1 MGKMRAAWSSVAAL
15 ALSICLVACGG
26 GGTSSSG
33 TSSGSDSDFGTAV
46 TLQLS
51 PDLPAVVGASSKT
64 EVKILAVDAK
74 GATRDVTAV
83 AQVHVDSPN
92 RLTTAVSGSNLQLQ
106 FLQNPGSVTVHTEA
120 LGLSLDKS
128 VWVTSSVPPTAQVQR
143 VDLTIGEGYASLTP
157 NADGSLS
164 LLPWRDLLIQATV
177 FFDGGTSDITGEA
190 QITSLSGSVVSVQP
204 VINPDG
210 NIPWWFGRT
219 LTPGTSTLKLRWA
232 GFQATRVINVSTGFV
247 LQGGWA
253 DQGGVTE
260 NAAGRTTA
268 YMQIGNDLSTRQL
281 AYVESAGGN
290 QWSAPVV
297 LPSPASQFPI
307 LARTLPAES
316 PNGYRATL
324 TGNSLNEGWVY
335 LIGPGGEVK
344 GPTIVTDGT
353 NGTNLLRIT
362 VTADGNAHVWL
373 LDRLGVTRR
382 IVRFSD
388 GQAST
393 VSTMPLT
400 FADVY
405 AIPQVAVASDG
416 TVGLAWT
423 DTSCNVHFAFDDLA
437 NSGPAGPGSGGSAR
451 ISECSAQYFANI
463 FTKFDIGSGA
473 GELAVVITYGTGFN
487 ATTTDVMNVGR
498 GGIAKMTLLARDTTV
513 TAGSP
518 RIGMASSGEFVAIW
532 PTESR
537 GVWGVHRAVAAPSPE
552 SPFLVEA
559 PFFSLGTPAVEGV
572 HPRGDGRFLLVWPG
586 GSSAQRTP
594 LEMRN
599 YAGATGLGDRM
610 SFPYQNSSATNSTTL
625 IATPYGVSAAWDF
638 RLDLSIGEFDA
649 MQWFLP

>member
-1 MGKMRAAWSSVAAL
+1 MGKMRAAWRGVTAF

-26 GGTSSSG
+26 GGSSSSG
-33 TSSGSDSDFGTAV
+33 TSSGSDSAFGTAV
-46 TLQLS
+46 TLQFS
-51 PDLPAVVGASSKT
+51 PDIPAAVGAGSTT
-64 EVKILAVDAK
+64 EIKILAVDAK
-74 GATRDVTAV
+74 GAMRDVTGI
-83 AQVHVDSPN
+83 AQVRVDAPD
-92 RLTTAVSGSNLQLQ
+92 RLTTALSGSNLQLQ
-106 FLQNPGSVTVHTEA
+106 FLQNQGSVTMHAEA

-128 VWVTSSVPPTAQVQR
+128 VWVTSSVPAAAQVQR
-143 VDLTIGEGYASLTP
+143 VELTIGEGYASLTP

-177 FFDGGTSDITGEA
+177 VFDGGTADITREA
-190 QITSLSGSVVSVQP
+190 QITSSSGSVVSVQP
-204 VINPDG
+204 AINPDG
-210 NIPWWFGRT
+210 NIPWWVGHT
-219 LTPGTSTLKLRWA
+219 LSPGTSTLQLRWA
-232 GFQATRVINVSTGFV
+232 GLQATRVINVSTGFV
-247 LQGGWA
+247 LQAGWA

-268 YMQIGNDLSTRQL
+268 YMQVGNDLSTRQL
-281 AYVESAGGN
+281 AYVESSGGN

-297 LPSPASQFPI
+297 LPSPASQFPV
-307 LARTLPAES
+307 LARTLSAES

-344 GPTIVTDGT
+344 GPTVVTDGT
-353 NGTNLLRIT
+353 NGANLLRIA

-373 LDRLGVTRR
+373 LGRLGVTRR

-400 FADVY
+400 SDVY

-416 TVGLAWT
+416 TVGLAWA

-437 NSGPAGPGSGGSAR
+437 NVGPAGPGSGGSAR
-451 ISECSAQYFANI
+451 ISECSLQEFANI
-463 FTKFDIGSGA
+463 FTKFDIGAGA

-487 ATTTDVMNVGR
+487 TTTTDVMNVGR
-498 GGIAKMTLLARDTTV
+498 GGVATVTLLARDTTG
-513 TAGSP
+513 TAGPP
-518 RIGMASSGEFVAIW
+518 RIGMTSSGEFVAIW

-537 GVWGVHRAVAAPSPE
+537 GVWGVHRAAAAPSPE

-559 PFFSLGTPAVEGV
+559 QFFSLGTPAVEGV

-586 GSSAQRTP
+586 SSSTPRTP

-599 YAGATGLGDRM
+599 YSAAVGLGDHM

-649 MQWFLP
+649 MQWLLP